1 MKKYISYFLGLIVG
15 LLLVAG
21 CDEEATL
28 TRLEPVAFAAAPEA
42 SASSVTVTNANLEEE
57 VISFTWAGVE
67 YPVDAPVTY
76 SLQFATPADTVGQ
89 NAWENAITKE
99 YGEEIFSAI
108 LNGQEINDI
117 AAELGLEPQTEGNLV
132 VRVKSY
138 LDRAAYSAALP
149 VKVTPLKI
157 VTEFPALYIAGDFQ
171 GWNIGAP
178 AKIVSVNDDGI
189 YEGYIF
195 IPAGG
200 TNEFKLYA
208 QPNWEPTSYGDG
220 GDGNVIVANYAGSNF
235 KAPTDGYYLFSV
247 NLNTMKYLL
256 MKTTWS
262 ILGGSTPG
270 GWDADTQLTYDP
282 AAQVW
287 KVTADMKKDGS
298 FKFRANNA
306 WALDFGHDDDAK
318 LAYANH
324 PWKEYVDRPQFTVPS
339 DGNYTLTLD
348 LHEPGNYTYVIQKN

>member
-1 MKKYISYFLGLIVG
+1 MKKNISYFLGLIGV
-15 LLLVAG
+15 LLLVVG

-28 TRLEPVAFAAAPEA
+28 TRLEPVAFTAAPEA
-42 SASSVTVTNANLEEE
+42 STSSVTVTNDNLEEE
-57 VISFTWAGVE
+57 VISFAWTGVE

-76 SLQFATPADTVGQ
+76 SLQFTTPGDTVGQ
-89 NAWENAITKE
+89 NAWANAITKE

-108 LNGQEINDI
+108 LNGQEINDL
-117 AAELGLEPQTEGNLV
+117 AGELGLEPQTEGNLV
-132 VRVKSY
+132 VRVRSY
-138 LDRAAYSAALP
+138 LDRAAFSTALA

-157 VTEFPALYIAGDFQ
+157 VTEYPALYIAGDFQ
-171 GWNIGAP
+171 GWNIEAP
-178 AKIVSVNDDGI
+178 AKLVSVNDDGI

-262 ILGGSTPG
+262 ILGGATPG
-270 GWDADTQLTYDP
+270 SWDTDTQLTYD
-282 AAQVW
+282 AATQVW

-298 FKFRANNA
+298 FKFRANNG
-306 WALDFGHDDDAK
+306 WALDFGQDENAK

-324 PWKEYVDRPQFTVPS
+324 PWKEYVDRPHFSVPS

-348 LHEPGNYTYVIQKN
+348 LHEPGNYTYTIQKN